1 MSKSSGPDAALIAFI
16 LFAMVVAVLLSA
28 SR

>member
-1 MSKSSGPDAALIAFI
+1 MSKSSGPDAAMIAFI

-28 SR
+28 SK